1 VPNSISG
8 GHEFESP
15 VWRELGAL
23 TKSGKILGVNLSAR
37 RNILEQRKACWLS
50 AGVSL
55 ISNSVEVV
63 NDQKGWLRICKP
75 PTNGNQGAGV
85 QCMLTNKKKEF

>member
-1 VPNSISG
+1 MPNSISG

-63 NDQKGWLRICKP
+63 NDQMGWLRFANLQ
-75 PTNGNQGAGV
+75 PTVTRGLV
-85 QCMLTNKKKEF
+85 CMLTDKKKEF